1 MSIQKDIRDK
11 IADKIHLHASYVRT
25 FETPDGQRVL
35 RHLMRRGFILEST
48 FVAGDPHQTSLNE
61 GARRIVLSI
70 ITFLGRDHSELV
82 KQLEQG
88 KIDDTITD

>member
-1 MSIQKDIRDK
+1 MIGKDIRDK

-35 RHLMRRGFILEST
+35 RHLMRKGFILEST
-48 FVAGDPHQTSLNE
+48 FVAGDPQQTVLNE
-61 GARRIVLSI
+61 GSRRMVLSI
-70 ITFLGRDHSELV
+70 ISFLGRDHSELV

-88 KIDDTITD
+88 KIDDII